1 MIITGLHFQ
10 FAKIYL
16 DKEGI
21 HIWTILIQKTEGG
34 IHIMKLFVRGP
45 EQTNYRRQ
53 LNSYPFISISS
64 IKPGDTLYGLNAD
77 YHVDR
82 VEYSKSDLIVYAT
95 KTQIQERMH

>member
-21 HIWTILIQKTEGG
+21 HI
-34 IHIMKLFVRGP
+34 MKLFVRGP
-45 EQTNYRRQ
+45 EQIRYRRQ
-53 LNSYPFISISS
+53 SYSYPSTPTSN